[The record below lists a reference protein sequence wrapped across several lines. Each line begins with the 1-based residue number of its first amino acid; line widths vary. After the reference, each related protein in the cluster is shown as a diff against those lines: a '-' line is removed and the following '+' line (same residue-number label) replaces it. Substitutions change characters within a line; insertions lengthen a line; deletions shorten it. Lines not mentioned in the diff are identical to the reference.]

1 LKPPASLSEF
11 GDNYLRNNGQT
22 MPDTA
27 YRLAEYKIIEKKHG
41 ELWWETHIGLGS
53 LKSGKCF
60 INGDI
65 LFLKPSDSKEPGF
78 LKGEF
83 LDHLNRLPKWEKTK
97 YYCASYKMNSCKSG
111 GAKPLMGG
119 RDSLLPDRAIARGNR
134 SIQKEI
140 AETRPKSVK
149 ADSTTHISYRLQ
161 RYVIEEKNNGQLLW
175 KSYNGLGRLKKG
187 RCDIKG
193 RILFLDPGE
202 TQLSGLKKRAF
213 IQQLMRLPDWER
225 TEYFCRPDAV
235 YYSETGALCRRFG
248 EDKDLDKT
256 GTKSA
261 PVGNKTFGAGI
272 NRKPAIVSKDDT
284 KEKLRAFF
292 KFCSLLLILI
302 LKLLFG
308 CFQII
313 RKTAGV
319 FIDRWTRFRG

>member
-1 LKPPASLSEF
+1 
-11 GDNYLRNNGQT
+11 

-83 LDHLNRLPKWEKTK
+83 LDHLNRLAKWEKTK
-97 YYCASYKMNSCKSG
+97 YFCASYKIYKCKSG
-111 GAKPLMGG
+111 DTKSIMGG
-119 RDSLLPDRAIARGNR
+119 GDSLLPDRAVARGNR
-134 SIQKEI
+134 SVQKET
-140 AETRPKSVK
+140 AKTRPKSVK
-149 ADSTTHISYRLQ
+149 ADSTTHLSYKLQ
-161 RYVIEEKNNGQLLW
+161 RYAIEEKNNGQLFW
-175 KSYNGLGRLKKG
+175 KSYSGLGRFKKG
-187 RCDIKG
+187 RCHIKG

-202 TQLSGLKKRAF
+202 TQLSGLKRREF

-248 EDKDLDKT
+248 EDKDLNKA

-261 PVGNKTFGAGI
+261 PVGNRTFRTGI
-272 NRKPAIVSKDDT
+272 HRKPVMLSKDGT
-284 KEKLRAFF
+284 QEKLKAFF
-292 KFCSLLLILI
+292 RFCGLLLILI

-313 RKTAGV
+313 RKAAGV

>member
-1 LKPPASLSEF
+1 
-11 GDNYLRNNGQT
+11 

-53 LKSGKCF
+53 LKSGKCC

-65 LFLKPSDSKEPGF
+65 LFLKPSNSKEPGF

-97 YYCASYKMNSCKSG
+97 YYCASYKIYKCKSG
-111 GAKPLMGG
+111 ETKPFTGG

-134 SIQKEI
+134 SVRKEI
-140 AETRPKSVK
+140 AKTGPKSVK
-149 ADSTTHISYRLQ
+149 AGSTSHFSYKLQ
-161 RYVIEEKNNGQLLW
+161 RYAIEKKNNGQLFW
-175 KSYNGLGRLKKG
+175 KSYSGLGRFKKG
-187 RCDIKG
+187 RCHIKG
-193 RILFLDPGE
+193 SILFLDPGE
-202 TQLSGLKKRAF
+202 TQTSGLKKREF

-225 TEYFCRPDAV
+225 TEYLCRPDAV

-248 EDKDLDKT
+248 EDKELNKT
-256 GTKSA
+256 VTKSA
-261 PVGNKTFGAGI
+261 PVGNKTSGARI
-272 NRKPAIVSKDDT
+272 NRKPAIVSRDDT
-284 KEKLRAFF
+284 KEKFRAFF
-292 KFCSLLLILI
+292 KFCSLLLILT

-313 RKTAGV
+313 RKAAGA
-319 FIDRWTRFRG
+319 FIDKWTRFRR